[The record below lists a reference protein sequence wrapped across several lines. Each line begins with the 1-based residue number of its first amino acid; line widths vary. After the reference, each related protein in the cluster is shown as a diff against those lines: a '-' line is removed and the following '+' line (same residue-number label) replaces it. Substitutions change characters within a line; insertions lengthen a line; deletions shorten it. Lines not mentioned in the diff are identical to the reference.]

1 MARVEGM
8 RDAANLLGDIAG
20 RLRDPAPALR
30 AEAELVKREA
40 AAAITARRAPDG
52 SSWPAV
58 KTTSDGRGG
67 RKASPRKPERR
78 SGRLGRS
85 GSVKADGDGIAVKFT
100 APYAGFVNDGTED
113 MEPRRFV
120 PQGNEGPLA
129 GTADRVGDYV
139 VKGQARR

>member
-8 RDAANLLGDIAG
+8 REAADWLGDIAG

-30 AEAELVKREA
+30 VEAELVKREA
-40 AAAITARRAPDG
+40 TAAIAARRAPDG

-58 KTTSDGRGG
+58 KTSSARPG
-67 RKASPRKPERR
+67 RKATPRTPTRS

-85 GSVKADGDGIAVKFT
+85 GVVRVDGAKVVLEFT
-100 APYAGFVNDGTED
+100 APYAGFVNEGTED
-113 MEPRRFV
+113 MAARRFV

-129 GTADRVGDYV
+129 GLVGRVGDFV
-139 VKGQARR
+139 VKGPAR